1 MTEFEVERIKQ
12 VFSVLKEQ
20 KIKEYEDQ
28 VQRCDKP
35 KVLTKSLNAYIA
47 TLNEVELLLNRYGL
61 LSAGEPK
68 TQEQLNDPEEEH
80 LYRFN
85 VKYKAYS
92 PEEYSDWYFEKNM
105 TRTGYTIKEAEE
117 YLESH
122 LKFKYCNDKTFRDLQ
137 IELIDQFY

>member
-12 VFSVLKEQ
+12 VFSVLKKQ
-20 KIKEYEDQ
+20 KLKEYEDQ

-35 KVLTKSLNAYIA
+35 QVLTRSLNTYMT
-47 TLNEVELLLNRYGL
+47 TLNEVKSLLDRYGL

-68 TQEQLNDPEEEH
+68 TQEQLDDPEKEH

-92 PEEYSDWYFEKNM
+92 PEEYSDWDFEENM
-105 TRTGYTIKEAEE
+105 TQPGYTIKEAEE

-122 LKFKYCNDKTFRDLQ
+122 LQFKYCNDKTFRDLQ
-137 IELIDQFY
+137 IKLIDQFY